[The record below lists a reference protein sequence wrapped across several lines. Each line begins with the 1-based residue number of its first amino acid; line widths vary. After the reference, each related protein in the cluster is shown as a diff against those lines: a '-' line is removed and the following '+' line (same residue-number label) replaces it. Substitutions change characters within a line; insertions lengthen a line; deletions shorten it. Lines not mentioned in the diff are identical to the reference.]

1 MNLHELPMI
10 IFTVVSQMAVGMFV
24 VLGVLDLW
32 LTTKVDDKTADRLV
46 APIVYLIGPVVVL
59 AMISSMFHMN
69 DISNT
74 LNVIRN
80 WGSSW
85 LSREILAVVGF
96 AGLGALYAVM
106 QWFRVGSRRLRQ
118 LVALAAAGVGLL
130 LVLCESMIYASVS
143 TIPAWHTWVVPFQFF
158 TTTIM
163 LGSAAVAT
171 SLAVMTVIRKHSER
185 KAQAPVEI
193 PARANRVE
201 AADRVAVGSDGGG
214 VVDDRPEPTRTERKR
229 PLNSADPKA
238 GQTWKDT
245 LGFTQNVRSIHAEP
259 TAQEWEYTTKIIRA
273 AAVVS
278 AIAAVAILIS
288 YVIHVQNL
296 AMHPSPA
303 ATAAAAV
310 FSGGF
315 FWARLILLGIG
326 AVAVAFVSFRLAN
339 VDGFNKPTPLAI
351 TVVLGFVLLI
361 VAEFMGRSLHY
372 DSMFLVGMG

>member
-46 APIVYLIGPVVVL
+46 APIVYLIGPVLVL
-59 AMISSMFHMN
+59 AMITSMFHMN
-69 DISNT
+69 DISNMF
-74 LNVIRN
+74 NVIRN
-80 WGSSW
+80 AGSSW
-85 LSREILAVVGF
+85 LSREILALVGF
-96 AGLGALYAVM
+96 AGLGALYAVT
-106 QWFRVGSRRLRQ
+106 QWFRVGSRKLRQ
-118 LVALAAAGVGLL
+118 LVAFGAAVVGLI

-143 TIPAWHTWVVPFQFF
+143 TIPAWNTWVVPFQFF

-163 LGSAAVAT
+163 LGAAAVST
-171 SLAVMTVIRKHSER
+171 SLAVMTVIRQGSAR
-185 KAQAPVEI
+185 KSQAPVEV
-193 PARANRVE
+193 PARV
-201 AADRVAVGSDGGG
+201 AATSGGGG
-214 VVDDRPEPTRTERKR
+214 VVVEDRPKRSERK
-229 PLNSADPKA
+229 LNSADPNA
-238 GQTWKDT
+238 GLTWKDK